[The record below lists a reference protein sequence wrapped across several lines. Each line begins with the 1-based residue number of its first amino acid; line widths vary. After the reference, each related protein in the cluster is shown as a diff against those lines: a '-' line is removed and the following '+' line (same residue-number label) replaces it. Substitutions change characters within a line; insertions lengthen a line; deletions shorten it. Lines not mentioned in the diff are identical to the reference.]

1 MYTAAQLRPQAMARF
16 ITLGS
21 HKQGGFGYLA
31 VLLIMLLLAVA
42 MGATYERLDTLMQ
55 REKEQEWL
63 FAGKQYR
70 QAITSYY
77 NQSPNGLKELPSSI
91 DDLLKDSRFVQT
103 TRHLRKPFAD
113 PITGGDWA
121 LIRDENQ
128 KIKGVYSQSD
138 GAVLQ
143 ISQLLELETDNS
155 IETLIYANIKFE
167 LKAAEKAPAS
177 EAEGLTGL
185 ESLTSPIDDS
195 TADVNALE

>member
-1 MYTAAQLRPQAMARF
+1 MARY
-16 ITLGS
+16 ITLG
-21 HKQGGFGYLA
+21 KPMRFMYAQRGFGYLA
-31 VLLIMLLLAVA
+31 VLLIVLMLAVA

-70 QAITSYY
+70 QAISSYY
-77 NQSPNGLKELPSSI
+77 NKSPNGFKELPSSI
-91 DDLLKDSRFVQT
+91 DDLLQDKRFVAT

-113 PITGGDWA
+113 PLTGGDWT

-143 ISQLLELETDNS
+143 ISQLLDVEIDNL
-155 IETLIYANIKFE
+155 IETATYANIKFE
-167 LKAAEKAPAS
+167 FKATEKAPAS
-177 EAEGLTGL
+177 DALGAADLETPSPLTN
-185 ESLTSPIDDS
+185 SSATD
-195 TADVNALE
+195 ANASE